1 MTTTTATTTVAI
13 FITPLRPF
21 AGVDAISGVSS
32 SGSGASSSIDTTFG
46 FVRDYMGDCS
56 RAQRAARARCNST
69 HGLDLG
75 PRGERYCNEGFTP
88 VIRESSRPKRRVD
101 GRVPHRRR
109 GPREVQPRNA
119 RRVGSEEDGRIR
131 PERWTLAWAARIRTA
146 RVRRA
151 EDAPRVRG
159 AVPQRDPSERSRE
172 REIVLQGGEHPGQ
185 IPLRI
190 RGDG

>member
-46 FVRDYMGDCS
+46 FVREYMGDCS

-75 PRGERYCNEGFTP
+75 PRGERYCNEGFSP

-109 GPREVQPRNA
+109 GPRAVQPRYGQSTGYLPGPLESGPPVF
-119 RRVGSEEDGRIR
+119 VG
-131 PERWTLAWAARIRTA
+131 PKTLHVFAVPFHSAIPPSDPGN
-146 RVRRA
+146 VKLYF
-151 EDAPRVRG
+151 RG
-159 AVPQRDPSERSRE
+159 ANTRAKSPCGFEGMGD
-172 REIVLQGGEHPGQ
+172 VLG
-185 IPLRI
+185 L
-190 RGDG
+190 